1 MPGPTLCNFL
11 PSRSSFHFFSLLI
24 SKHLNLQLCRSH
36 NSLSLLA
43 LPFFLWV
50 SFYSDLPRQC
60 SISVLYFLY
69 FFLTLYFVHV
79 SSDVPVTLGLFEVFF
94 FFFFFTFLSIFVAV
108 LCLTFF
114 CLKFLCCFPPTLCS
128 TCSFIHFLFLT
139 RSFKPVDLW
148 AELTNACPL
157 CYSV

>member
-69 FFLTLYFVHV
+69 FFLPSTLFMCPPMSRSHWVC
-79 SSDVPVTLGLFEVFF
+79 LRFF
-94 FFFFFTFLSIFVAV
+94 
-108 LCLTFF
+108 
-114 CLKFLCCFPPTLCS
+114 
-128 TCSFIHFLFLT
+128 FLFL
-139 RSFKPVDLW
+139 FYIFVY
-148 AELTNACPL
+148 L
-157 CYSV
+157 CRCFVLNFLLLEIFMLFSPHSL

>member
-11 PSRSSFHFFSLLI
+11 PSRSSFHFFGLLI

-69 FFLTLYFVHV
+69 FFLPSTLFMCPPMSRSHWVC
-79 SSDVPVTLGLFEVFF
+79 LRF
-94 FFFFFTFLSIFVAV
+94 FLSIFVAV

-114 CLKFLCCFPPTLCS
+114 CLKFFMLFSPTLCS

-139 RSFKPVDLW
+139 RSFKPYHGW
-148 AELTNACPL
+148 ISEL
-157 CYSV
+157 S